1 MMRQTYTN
9 IPNNR
14 HSRMLLSGIHTC
26 PEVIPPKD
34 ARLLRAGMTLLFI
47 FFLLSTAFAQTG
59 RISVESTPK
68 GAVVYVDS
76 VLAGTTPLERHEV
89 SVGKHELKVV
99 YPNATSWLNVSKHE
113 IIDVAADAD
122 ARYTFE
128 LGSLLALNTKPAG
141 ATVMLRDRE
150 LGATPLYYRSPD
162 LISGTLVL
170 KKEGYEQSTISVTP
184 ETPFPPLI
192 ALKPLAQNIDEKL
205 PDVLP
210 ADYENGSSP
219 RWATYAAA
227 TSMILSG
234 VLSAYWKD
242 RANSDFDK
250 YVETRDPALLASTQR
265 LDHRS
270 GIAITISHAS
280 FAALAYLLLS
290 E

>member
-1 MMRQTYTN
+1 
-9 IPNNR
+9 
-14 HSRMLLSGIHTC
+14 
-26 PEVIPPKD
+26 
-34 ARLLRAGMTLLFI
+34 
-47 FFLLSTAFAQTG
+47 
-59 RISVESTPK
+59 
-68 GAVVYVDS
+68 
-76 VLAGTTPLERHEV
+76 
-89 SVGKHELKVV
+89 
-99 YPNATSWLNVSKHE
+99 
-113 IIDVAADAD
+113 
-122 ARYTFE
+122 
-128 LGSLLALNTKPAG
+128 
-141 ATVMLRDRE
+141 
-150 LGATPLYYRSPD
+150 
-162 LISGTLVL
+162 
-170 KKEGYEQSTISVTP
+170 
-184 ETPFPPLI
+184 FPPLI

-210 ADYENGSSP
+210 ADYENSSSP